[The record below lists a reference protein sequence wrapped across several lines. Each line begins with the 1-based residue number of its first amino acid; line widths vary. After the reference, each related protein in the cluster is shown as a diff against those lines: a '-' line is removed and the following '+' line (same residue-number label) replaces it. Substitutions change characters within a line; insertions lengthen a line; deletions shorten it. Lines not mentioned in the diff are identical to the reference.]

1 MGKKITIDGTAYDV
15 DNFSNNARA
24 QLASL
29 QFTVKKLGELNNM
42 KALLTQA
49 KNSYMDSVKKE
60 ILAKKAGIQFDE

>member
-15 DNFSNNARA
+15 DDFSENARA

-29 QFTVKKLGELNNM
+29 QFTMKKLGELNNM

-49 KNSYMDSVKKE
+49 KNSYIESVKKE
-60 ILAKKAGIQFDE
+60 ILANKAGIQFD